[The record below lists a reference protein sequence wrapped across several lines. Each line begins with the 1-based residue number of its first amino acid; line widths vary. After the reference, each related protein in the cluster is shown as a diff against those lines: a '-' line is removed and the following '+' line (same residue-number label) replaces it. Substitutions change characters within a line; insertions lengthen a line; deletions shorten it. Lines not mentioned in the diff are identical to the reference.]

1 MNSSGKDIEDTGSRA
16 ESKGEASVDVVLPSP
31 VHAKEFPF

>member
-1 MNSSGKDIEDTGSRA
+1 MNSSGKIVEDTGSQA
-16 ESKGEASVDVVLPSP
+16 EPKREAGVDVVLPSP